1 MKRVHYLSSLLIAAF
16 ICSGICIAADNQI
29 TVAGSSTIQPIIEQ
43 AAKEFK
49 KTHPDVTFVI
59 GGGGSSHG
67 VKATAAGEV
76 LLGTSSRDLNEKEMA
91 EWKELIPT
99 KIGMDGVAMI
109 VNSGNPVSKITK
121 QQIQD
126 IYTGKITNW
135 KQVGGNDMPIIVVSK
150 EEGRSTLDLFLEYS
164 GLEAKQ
170 SEDGKTMVHR
180 MKGSTD
186 FCQTN
191 ASVIG
196 PNREAIAAVS
206 TKPSAIAY
214 VSVGTAQDVATKGG
228 HVKLLD
234 LDGVP
239 ASVAN
244 VTNHTYP
251 LRRPLNVVT
260 KGAPQGTVKEFV
272 DFLMKSEG
280 QQIVTSL
287 DFIAVGN
294 GE

>member
-109 VNSGNPVSKITK
+109 VNSGNPVSKIAK

-214 VSVGTAQDVATKGG
+214 VSVGMAQDVATKGG

-244 VTNHTYP
+244 VANHTYP